1 MIDPLIGRVISFGL
15 AMSLLSAAPAGKRL
29 VAHRVYVRKLLL
41 GAHGS
46 AWLVRSAS

>member
-15 AMSLLSAAPAGKRL
+15 AMSLPSAALAGKRL
-29 VAHRVYVRKLLL
+29 VAHRAYVSQLRS

-46 AWLVRSAS
+46 ARLVRSTS